1 MPHRD
6 LSSFYLL
13 AAKVRDSTRQRYK
26 AAVDDFIMWCEDNG
40 IEVNSRSDLD
50 WELCEYIHDE
60 YERNDGRGRT
70 HMANTIFGL
79 QLFVPQVRGHLRL
92 SAQALMGWKA
102 RHPGQRH
109 PPLTWDLSVAIA
121 AQLARW
127 GRFDMAVATLLA
139 FSALLR
145 IGELVALRVED
156 FLDAKS
162 DDPRVDTAR
171 ISGLR
176 LRKTKTAENLFAELH
191 TESVIQLMR
200 VLTANK
206 QSAARIFQ
214 FSAGTFR
221 KWFKKA
227 VVSLQLDHRYVP
239 HSLRHGGATTL
250 YMSGVPIETILHRG
264 RWASTKSARYYVQSG
279 EALLL
284 GQAPNRRAR
293 DLGRDVAADLVR
305 VLSLLRRQN
314 PIPVRAAPSYAKK
327 AAAYSPAKSVRHS
340 TRHDWQVR
348 PDYASLD
355 EWSLPPPPPCFD

>member
-6 LSSFYLL
+6 LSSFFLL
-13 AAKVRDSTRQRYK
+13 GAKVRDSTRQRYK
-26 AAVDDFIMWCEDNG
+26 AAVDDFIMWCDNNG
-40 IEVNSRSDLD
+40 IEANSKSDLD
-50 WELCEYIHDE
+50 WELLEYIHDE
-60 YERNDGRGRT
+60 YERNDDKGRT
-70 HMANTIFGL
+70 RVAHTMAGL
-79 QLFVPQVRGHLRL
+79 QLFVPQLRGHLRL
-92 SAQALMGWKA
+92 SAQALLGWKT

-109 PPLTWDLSVAIA
+109 PPLTWDLTVAIA

-145 IGELVALRVED
+145 IGELVGLRVED

-162 DDPRVDTAR
+162 DDPRVDGTR

-176 LRKTKTAENLFAELH
+176 LRKTKTADNLFAELH
-191 TESVIQLMR
+191 TESVIQLLR
-200 VLTANK
+200 ALTAHK
-206 QSAARIFQ
+206 RPGARIFE
-214 FSAGTFR
+214 FSAGNFR

-239 HSLRHGGATTL
+239 HSLRHGGATAL
-250 YMSGVPIETILHRG
+250 YMSSVPIETILHRG

-293 DLGRDVAADLVR
+293 DLGRDCAADLVR
-305 VLSLLRRQN
+305 VFSHLRRQN
-314 PIPVRAAPSYAKK
+314 RSPIRAATSYTNYSHAK
-327 AAAYSPAKSVRHS
+327 PMRHS

-355 EWSLPPPPPCFD
+355 GWSHPPPAPCL